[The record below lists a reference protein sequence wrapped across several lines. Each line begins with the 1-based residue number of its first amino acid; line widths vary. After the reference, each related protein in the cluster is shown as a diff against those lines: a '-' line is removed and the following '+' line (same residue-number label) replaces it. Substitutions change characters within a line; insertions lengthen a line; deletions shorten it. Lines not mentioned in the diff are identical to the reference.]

1 MQPDPEPGTSDQ
13 QPDLSADGV
22 QQDPEPGQPARIR
35 NAGSGDQDNRH
46 REQLRRDPLP
56 EISNQ
61 CGTDPEPGAGDQQR
75 DPSADGVQQDP
86 EPGQPA
92 RIRNAGSGDQD
103 TGSGS
108 SCGGILCRRSAA
120 MQPDP
125 ERVHYERGN
134 NMTEKGYKQRIIS
147 NCKSIGTYRKEFDLV
162 IDNLAYMYVRRD
174 LTKEAYRQS
183 GEELVVEQVN
193 KNGSKYATRNPY
205 LTELDN
211 CNKIILEL
219 EKELGLTPLA
229 KKKIDGGVFGDRQG
243 ESDPLTTALTQLRVV
258 KG

>member
-1 MQPDPEPGTSDQ
+1 MRP
-13 QPDLSADGV
+13 
-22 QQDPEPGQPARIR
+22 DPEPGQPARIR

-46 REQLRRDPLP
+46 REQLRQDPLP
-56 EISNQ
+56 EIGNQ
-61 CGTDPEPGAGDQQR
+61 CG
-75 DPSADGVQQDP
+75 
-86 EPGQPA
+86 
-92 RIRNAGSGDQD
+92 RI
-103 TGSGS
+103 
-108 SCGGILCRRSAA
+108 
-120 MQPDP
+120 
-125 ERVHYERGN
+125 RVHYERGN

>member
-1 MQPDPEPGTSDQ
+1 
-13 QPDLSADGV
+13 
-22 QQDPEPGQPARIR
+22 
-35 NAGSGDQDNRH
+35 
-46 REQLRRDPLP
+46 
-56 EISNQ
+56 
-61 CGTDPEPGAGDQQR
+61 
-75 DPSADGVQQDP
+75 
-86 EPGQPA
+86 
-92 RIRNAGSGDQD
+92 
-103 TGSGS
+103 
-108 SCGGILCRRSAA
+108 

-125 ERVHYERGN
+125 ERVYYERGN